1 MGVSRMQTTLV
12 VKLGRAV
19 RKLRIK
25 KNISQ
30 EEFAALC
37 NLHRTYISDIELGK
51 RNLSIENVERI
62 AEALGIS
69 VSGLFIEAENE
80 SI

>member
-1 MGVSRMQTTLV
+1 MQTTLV
-12 VKLGRAV
+12 VQLGRAV

-25 KNISQ
+25 QNISQ

-37 NLHRTYISDIELGK
+37 NLHRTYISDVELGK
-51 RNLSIENVERI
+51 RNLSVENVERI
-62 AEALGIS
+62 AKALGIS
-69 VSGLFIEAENE
+69 VSMLFLEAENE

>member
-1 MGVSRMQTTLV
+1 MQTTLV